1 MLSYIAKLVNEGL
14 FSDGGRIRGVPI
26 TTSGSSYI
34 PPLPNATEVENKIKE
49 IIEENVDAIDVA
61 IKLCLYCMK
70 MQIFLDGNKRA
81 AIIFANH
88 YLISHGGGLLV
99 IPGKDVSKF
108 KNLLMKYYDENN
120 ETALFEFMKKKCW
133 RSM

>member
-1 MLSYIAKLVNEGL
+1 
-14 FSDGGRIRGVPI
+14 
-26 TTSGSSYI
+26 
-34 PPLPNATEVENKIKE
+34 
-49 IIEENVDAIDVA
+49 
-61 IKLCLYCMK
+61 MK

-99 IPGKDVSKF
+99 IPEKDISKF

-120 ETALFEFMKKKCW
+120 ETALFEFMKKNCW
-133 RSM
+133 SSM

>member
-49 IIEENVDAIDVA
+49 IIEENVDTIDVA
-61 IKLCLYCMK
+61 IKLYLYCMK
-70 MQIFLDGNKRA
+70 MQIFLESNKRT

-99 IPGKDVSKF
+99 IPERAF
-108 KNLLMKYYDENN
+108 RNLRTYL
-120 ETALFEFMKKKCW
+120 
-133 RSM
+133 